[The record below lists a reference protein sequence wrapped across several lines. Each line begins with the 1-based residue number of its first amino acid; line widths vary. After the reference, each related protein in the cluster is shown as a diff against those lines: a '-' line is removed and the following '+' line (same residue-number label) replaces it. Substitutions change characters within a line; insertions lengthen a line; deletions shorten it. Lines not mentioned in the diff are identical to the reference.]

1 MIVEW
6 IEANIK
12 NQINKRL
19 TQSFTNRSISFG
31 VDSAAMAITI
41 MSVPKTV
48 ASTPPIFQERMLGQQ
63 RHVYPALYQ
72 KEFLS
77 E

>member
-6 IEANIK
+6 IEAKIK
-12 NQINKRL
+12 NQMNKRL

-31 VDSAAMAITI
+31 VDSAAIAITI

-48 ASTPPIFQERMLGQQ
+48 ASTPPQISGANVRSTASCVSFFIPKRT
-63 RHVYPALYQ
+63 
-72 KEFLS
+72 
-77 E
+77 